1 MRPVSIPARAARF
14 LPAAALVLSAGPA
27 VAQTPEPPA
36 PPAASVAAPAAPP
49 AAVVA
54 PPAAPAVPADPE
66 RVRQAGVDARYKV
79 RIMEGVLEKSVQQ
92 AALRLNEQLQR
103 VSPDLIQLTGAAHA
117 RGYRLEGY
125 GLFFDVE
132 VPAAMRQT
140 MGWTARVMRQQQQ
153 GVAEALTSLKRLT
166 GELDPKARAEAER
179 AMRQIELVVRPL
191 PRARAADGP
200 LGPPPSAAGAV
211 GVAATADAGAVPAP
225 APAAAPT
232 DQSPA
237 AAAAPRESDALWRS
251 PDLAYEEQVREALI
265 GAMLEWGALLPLGPD
280 EWLTVAARDNQ
291 DVIMPGLA
299 PDVVTIILRVKG
311 SDLADRLAGRVP
323 LDELR
328 RRVEV
333 REF

>member
-1 MRPVSIPARAARF
+1 MAVAVGLAAAGDARAQLAPPEAPPPV
-14 LPAAALVLSAGPA
+14 LPQAAPTA
-27 VAQTPEPPA
+27 PA
-36 PPAASVAAPAAPP
+36 PSAPG
-49 AAVVA
+49 
-54 PPAAPAVPADPE
+54 D
-66 RVRQAGVDARYKV
+66 RGRQAAVDARYKV

-103 VSPDLIQLTGAAHA
+103 VSPDLIQLAGAAHA

-132 VPAAMRQT
+132 VPAAMRQS

-153 GVAEALTSLKRLT
+153 GVNEALGSLRRLT
-166 GELDPKARAEAER
+166 GELDPKQQAEAER
-179 AMRQIELVVRPL
+179 AMKQLEAVVRPMPRRRVVDGMADAPPPMSSGGAAVSTTTTL
-191 PRARAADGP
+191 PPAPMPPPAAGETADGKP
-200 LGPPPSAAGAV
+200 VTVTAPG
-211 GVAATADAGAVPAP
+211 ADAL
-225 APAAAPT
+225 
-232 DQSPA
+232 
-237 AAAAPRESDALWRS
+237 LWS
-251 PDLAYEEQVREALI
+251 NPDLAYEEHVREALI

-291 DVIMPGLA
+291 DVIMPGAA

-311 SDLADRLAGRVP
+311 SDLAERIAGRVP